1 MNTIGNR
8 VPFQAKSMQLKPAQ
22 VEQEQPEK
30 VETKETEQAPETENA
45 NPTAE
50 SVEVL
55 GTPSYLAQRGIKIV
69 SSTTPLSATSADEI
83 VETEVVDDEEVVTND
98 ADTDAAKTKQYAQ
111 KKPPQKSG
119 WGRFVDG
126 FCEGYERKYAQYD
139 DYNRYSQYITNGQ
152 AKSAASLGILLSST
166 FCGLK
171 RGFEALFG

>member
-1 MNTIGNR
+1 MNIIGNR

-22 VEQEQPEK
+22 VKQEQPEK
-30 VETKETEQAPETENA
+30 VEAKETEQAPETKNA

-111 KKPPQKSG
+111 KKPTKKGSG
-119 WGRFVDG
+119 FSYRYGIIFGANMSRSNVHTNRFRSSSAIGDSVVAFFLAIAWTD
-126 FCEGYERKYAQYD
+126 EEAEDYARKL
-139 DYNRYSQYITNGQ
+139 T
-152 AKSAASLGILLSST
+152 
-166 FCGLK
+166 
-171 RGFEALFG
+171 